1 MRLRLGSAA
10 TIVATISPGAI
21 FGSSFK
27 RTQGPAWK
35 LRSQCGGPD
44 RKGGRYLPPHTFSVA
59 ARARSALGHF
69 RPGRCGQQMRLSPLM
84 PRKRT
89 CCLRQLK
96 NKSNPVDQLEGPG
109 SRPRHN
115 PPNSE
120 RNSACGSRG
129 LYPNKPPPGNG
140 LSAIWTCARR
150 RETLLSFDTRRKEHV
165 MRLFQKRI
173 GQLCATIAVAAVFW
187 FTPVSLNR
195 SASGITVSVDQAQA
209 YTYGRHRRI
218 YRRAYRY
225 ERRVYR
231 RAYRRGYYYRY

>member
-10 TIVATISPGAI
+10 AIVATISPGAI

-115 PPNSE
+115 PPNKREKFSVRLE
-120 RNSACGSRG
+120 GA
-129 LYPNKPPPGNG
+129 
-140 LSAIWTCARR
+140 LSQQTTP
-150 RETLLSFDTRRKEHV
+150 REWFVGHLD
-165 MRLFQKRI
+165 MR
-173 GQLCATIAVAAVFW
+173 AA
-187 FTPVSLNR
+187 
-195 SASGITVSVDQAQA
+195 
-209 YTYGRHRRI
+209 
-218 YRRAYRY
+218 
-225 ERRVYR
+225 
-231 RAYRRGYYYRY
+231 